1 MGSGPGVPAV
11 WAASRMGSVQED
23 LQDQGRQ
30 HVSLSSRS
38 IHYWENMELI
48 GPEPCREVENPF
60 FFLFFSLWKDFK
72 MMNCP
77 FFKGMQTE
85 LGSSCLVLVELQS
98 FMIPPVMV
106 RKRGH

>member
-1 MGSGPGVPAV
+1 
-11 WAASRMGSVQED
+11 
-23 LQDQGRQ
+23 
-30 HVSLSSRS
+30 
-38 IHYWENMELI
+38 
-48 GPEPCREVENPF
+48 
-60 FFLFFSLWKDFK
+60 

-85 LGSSCLVLVELQS
+85 LGTSCLVLVELQS